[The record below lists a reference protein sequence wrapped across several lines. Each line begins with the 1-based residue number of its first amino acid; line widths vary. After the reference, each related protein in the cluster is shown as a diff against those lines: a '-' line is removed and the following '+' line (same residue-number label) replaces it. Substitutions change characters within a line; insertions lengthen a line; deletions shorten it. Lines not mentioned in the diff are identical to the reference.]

1 MLHMPPHHAVNVPGG
16 GQAPRPYLPGACAAL
31 VAWAMT
37 LPGAATG
44 ESPAARIRRFAITPP
59 VESYVTSAAWLPGEE
74 RLLITDPRYQR
85 LLLLPR
91 RDGPPEEV
99 RQLPGEE
106 RPLAGLTTAWAAGGV
121 THLLINDWERREV
134 WHLHL
139 DAKLGV
145 TQRLSV
151 HSWRLE
157 PAGRITRL
165 KGMVEL
171 GGWAYMQA
179 GFKGSESGERFGL
192 LRMRAQAPR
201 QLEFLA
207 DYPLNS
213 GARVVAA
220 DFSLLANAG
229 GNVFFLELGSDP
241 PHIAQLAPQRR
252 RLKAFPPGYG
262 PPPDAPPGAQAR
274 DAAWAHLTAMESAFM
289 PAGLYAH
296 GEALLLLTREPRGEG
311 KTEWRLH
318 RLNPRADRLEGS
330 VQLPT
335 QAPAILLAPGEKRW
349 AIVELGPLHGVMERT
364 LASWVELPVA
374 WLDTPAPTPTP
385 RPPRPGQG

>member
-1 MLHMPPHHAVNVPGG
+1 MLHMPPHQPVNVAGG
-16 GQAPRPYLPGACAAL
+16 GPVPRPYRPGACAVVVAL
-31 VAWAMT
+31 AVT

-44 ESPAARIRRFAITPP
+44 QSPAAAIRRLAVTPP
-59 VESYVTSAAWLPGEE
+59 VDSYVNSAAWLPGEE

-99 RQLPGEE
+99 QQLPGEA

-134 WHLHL
+134 WHVHL

-145 TQRLSV
+145 TQRLAG

-157 PAGRITRL
+157 PAGWITRL
-165 KGMVEL
+165 KGIIEQ
-171 GGWAYMQA
+171 GGWVYMQA
-179 GFKGSESGERFGL
+179 GFRGSEGGERFGL

-229 GNVFFLELGSDP
+229 GKVFLSLI
-241 PHIAQLAPQRR
+241 HI
-252 RLKAFPPGYG
+252 
-262 PPPDAPPGAQAR
+262 
-274 DAAWAHLTAMESAFM
+274 
-289 PAGLYAH
+289 
-296 GEALLLLTREPRGEG
+296 
-311 KTEWRLH
+311 
-318 RLNPRADRLEGS
+318 
-330 VQLPT
+330 
-335 QAPAILLAPGEKRW
+335 
-349 AIVELGPLHGVMERT
+349 
-364 LASWVELPVA
+364 
-374 WLDTPAPTPTP
+374 
-385 RPPRPGQG
+385 